1 MKAQPSQDDDA
12 TLFDEEMDD
21 LEAWT
26 PQDLDP
32 FGNFGESRIADSSRP
47 HEEIDESRSPAA
59 FQPILDRMST
69 VR

>member
-1 MKAQPSQDDDA
+1 MKVQPSQDDDA

-32 FGNFGESRIADSSRP
+32 FGSFGLSGLADRA
-47 HEEIDESRSPAA
+47 E
-59 FQPILDRMST
+59 
-69 VR
+69 